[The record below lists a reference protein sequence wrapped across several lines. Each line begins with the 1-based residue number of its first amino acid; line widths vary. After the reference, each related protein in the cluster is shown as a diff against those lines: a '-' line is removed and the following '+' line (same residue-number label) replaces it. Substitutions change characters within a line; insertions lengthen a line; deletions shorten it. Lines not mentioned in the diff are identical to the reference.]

1 MQAMQTQYDNA
12 NASELEFAALCPAG
26 FEEPLADELHG
37 LGARRIRALRGS
49 VSFFGDL
56 ACAYRVCLW
65 ARLASR
71 VTLVLGRYPVF
82 SMDELYEAVKSFP
95 WEGHVGEAATIA
107 VEARGGN
114 DGVRDMRFATLR
126 VKDAVC
132 DRLRELRGSRPFVDV
147 ERPDVR
153 IVATVRQNKT
163 LLSLDLGSSSLIDH
177 GYRVPLRGRA
187 AQGRAGF
194 VREDMAALILSLS
207 GWTKTCRRSARSRL
221 VDPLGTSPVLAVEA
235 ACIAADRAPRLARRH
250 WGFTGW
256 LGHDAQAWEQLL
268 REAQSRFDK
277 GRGCGVRVSVAC
289 TDPAARAELA
299 DMARRAG
306 VEGLLDVQACGP
318 AVMELGE
325 ERLSDPVVVCALPDE
340 GVVGLMGD
348 LPARLAAMAALTRG
362 EALAEAPLAAL
373 VSTDILRKTLA
384 IEPELACN
392 VINGKDDAS
401 ILVFPSAAQAARA
414 AALKPAA
421 ASEEGAAQVGVEAT
435 GKAPALEGAQA
446 AASAPAPQLFHTV
459 ELPGDAGSIDVL
471 VAASDQ
477 YAARLHKAAKA
488 AAKWA
493 RRENVSCYRIYD
505 ADLPDY
511 AVSVD
516 LYQGSDITPGR
527 WVVMSEYAAPR
538 GIDPELAQRRLADAL
553 AITPR
558 VLGVDPENVFLKVR
572 RRAKGGSQ
580 YSERVRQ
587 GRTALVEEAGLLFE
601 VNFSDYLDTGLFLD
615 HRIVRSMIEERSRKT
630 RFLNLF
636 AYTGTATCYAAA
648 GDAYQTTTVDMSKT
662 YLAWAQRNMEQNG
675 FCGPMHEY
683 VQADVMPWISE
694 QRRTGNRWDLIY
706 IDPPTFSNSARMHK
720 RGFDVQADHA
730 ELIIGASR
738 LLTRTGSILFS
749 CNLRGFEPDVEKLE
763 SIGIELEDVTA
774 GTIPRDFERNARI
787 HHCYLAHRFK

>member
-1 MQAMQTQYDNA
+1 MGTDIDNTA
-12 NASELEFAALCPAG
+12 AELEFAALCPAG
-26 FEEPLADELHG
+26 FEEPLAQELHG
-37 LGARRIRALRGS
+37 LGARRIRPLRGS
-49 VSFFGDL
+49 VSFYGDL

-71 VTLVLGRYPVF
+71 VTLVLGRYPVA
-82 SMDELYEAVKSFP
+82 SIDELYEAAKAFP
-95 WEGHVGEAATIA
+95 WERHVGENATIA

-126 VKDAVC
+126 VKDAIC

-147 ERPDVR
+147 DRPDVR
-153 IVATVRQNKT
+153 IVATVRANKT
-163 LLSLDLGSSSLIDH
+163 LFSLDLGGGSLIDH
-177 GYRVPLRGRA
+177 GYRVPSRGRVA
-187 AQGRAGF
+187 SGRAGF
-194 VREDMAALILSLS
+194 VREDMADLLLSLAD
-207 GWTKTCRRSARSRL
+207 WTKVCRRNNRAHL
-221 VDPLGTSPVLAVEA
+221 VDPLGTSPALDVEA
-235 ACIAADRAPRLARRH
+235 ACIAADRAPRLVKRY

-256 LGHDAQAWEQLL
+256 LGHDVQAWDEILRDAQA
-268 REAQSRFDK
+268 RFEA
-277 GRGCGVRVSVAC
+277 GRACGVRVSVAC
-289 TDPAARAELA
+289 TDPAARVELA
-299 DMARRAG
+299 DMAKRAG
-306 VEGLLDVQACGP
+306 VDGLLDVQACGP
-318 AVMELGE
+318 AVLDLGE

-340 GVVGLMGD
+340 GIVGLMGD

-362 EALAEAPLAAL
+362 EQLAEAPLAAL
-373 VSTDILRKTLA
+373 VTTDILQRTLS
-384 IEPELACN
+384 IEPEVVCN

-414 AALKPAA
+414 MVQKAA
-421 ASEEGAAQVGVEAT
+421 ADADANDEGASQPEGEALEGSRAAQA
-435 GKAPALEGAQA
+435 APAL
-446 AASAPAPQLFHTV
+446 QLFHTID
-459 ELPGDAGSIDVL
+459 LPGDAGQIDVL
-471 VAASDQ
+471 VPASDQ
-477 YAARLHKAAKA
+477 FAARLHKAAKA
-488 AAKWA
+488 AGKWA
-493 RRENVSCYRIYD
+493 RRENISCYRIYD

-511 AVSVD
+511 AVSID

-538 GIDPELAQRRLADAL
+538 GIDQNLAQRRLADAL

-572 RRAKGGSQ
+572 RHSKGGSQ

-587 GRTALVEEAGLLFE
+587 GRTALVEEGGLLFE

-615 HRIVRSMIEERSRKT
+615 HRIVRSMIAERASRV

-636 AYTGTATCYAAA
+636 AYTGAASCYAAA

-675 FCGPMHEY
+675 FSGPMHEY
-683 VQADVMPWISE
+683 VQADVMPWISQ

-720 RGFDVQADHA
+720 RGFDVQVDHS

-738 LLTRTGSILFS
+738 LLTRTGSIIFS
-749 CNLRGFEPDVEKLE
+749 CNLRGFEPDFEKLDKA
-763 SIGIELEDVTA
+763 GIELEDVTA
-774 GTIPRDFERNARI
+774 STIPRDFERNARI
-787 HHCYLAHRFK
+787 HHCYLARRVR

>member
-1 MQAMQTQYDNA
+1 MGTDIDNTA
-12 NASELEFAALCPAG
+12 AELEFAALCPAG
-26 FEEPLADELHG
+26 FEEPLAQELHG
-37 LGARRIRALRGS
+37 LGARRIRPLRGS
-49 VSFFGDL
+49 VSFYGDL

-71 VTLVLGRYPVF
+71 VTLVLGRYPVA
-82 SMDELYEAVKSFP
+82 SIDELYEAAKAFP
-95 WEGHVGEAATIA
+95 WERHVGESATIA

-126 VKDAVC
+126 VKDAIC

-147 ERPDVR
+147 DRPDVR
-153 IVATVRQNKT
+153 IVATVRANKT
-163 LLSLDLGSSSLIDH
+163 LFSLDLGGGSLIDH
-177 GYRVPLRGRA
+177 GYRVPSRGRVA
-187 AQGRAGF
+187 SGRAGF
-194 VREDMAALILSLS
+194 VREDMADLLLNLAD
-207 GWTKTCRRSARSRL
+207 WTKVCRRNNRAHL
-221 VDPLGTSPVLAVEA
+221 VDPLGTSPALDVEA
-235 ACIAADRAPRLARRH
+235 ACIAADRAPRLVKRY

-256 LGHDAQAWEQLL
+256 LGHDAQAWDEILSDAQA
-268 REAQSRFDK
+268 RFEA
-277 GRGCGVRVSVAC
+277 GRACGVCVSVAC
-289 TDPAARAELA
+289 TDPAARVELA
-299 DMARRAG
+299 DMAKRAG
-306 VEGLLDVQACGP
+306 VDGLLDVQACGP
-318 AVMELGE
+318 AVLDLGE

-340 GVVGLMGD
+340 GIVGLMGD

-362 EALAEAPLAAL
+362 EQLAEAPLAAL
-373 VSTDILRKTLA
+373 VTTDILQRTLS
-384 IEPELACN
+384 IEPEVVCN

-414 AALKPAA
+414 MVQKAA
-421 ASEEGAAQVGVEAT
+421 AGAKDKDASQPEGE
-435 GKAPALEGAQA
+435 ALEGSRAAQA
-446 AASAPAPQLFHTV
+446 APAPQLFHTID
-459 ELPGDAGSIDVL
+459 LPGDAGQIDVL
-471 VAASDQ
+471 VPASDQ
-477 YAARLHKAAKA
+477 FAARLHKAAKA
-488 AAKWA
+488 AGKWA
-493 RRENVSCYRIYD
+493 RRENISCYRIYD

-511 AVSVD
+511 AVSID

-538 GIDPELAQRRLADAL
+538 GIDQNLAQRRLADAL

-572 RRAKGGSQ
+572 RHSKGGSQ

-587 GRTALVEEAGLLFE
+587 GRTALVEEGGLLFE

-615 HRIVRSMIEERSRKT
+615 HRIVRSMIAERSSRV

-636 AYTGTATCYAAA
+636 AYTGAASCYEAA

-675 FCGPMHEY
+675 FYGPMHEY
-683 VQADVMPWISE
+683 VQADVMPWISQ

-720 RGFDVQADHA
+720 RGFDVQVDHS

-738 LLTRTGSILFS
+738 LLTRTGSIIFS
-749 CNLRGFEPDVEKLE
+749 CNLRGFEPDLEKLDKV
-763 SIGIELEDVTA
+763 GIELEDVTA
-774 GTIPRDFERNARI
+774 STIPRDFERNARI
-787 HHCYLAHRFK
+787 HHCYLARRVR